1 MNKLCIISFFLI
13 VRITA
18 VAQTM
23 GYDAI
28 ATNKDIKI
36 SLTDIIGNWYTTD
49 SSASKIS
56 FINISNYFVDIE
68 GFNHGVGGNY
78 SFRVY
83 GDSMSVN
90 GTAPNWPPYN
100 CSLRLLKNNH
110 LEIEFYQFLSTVTTK
125 IIYRRSNNE

>member
-1 MNKLCIISFFLI
+1 MYYFVLLNCKNHCC
-13 VRITA
+13 
-18 VAQTM
+18 AQTM

-36 SLTDIIGNWYTTD
+36 SLTDLIGNWYTTD
-49 SSASKIS
+49 SSASMIS

-68 GFNHGVGGNY
+68 GFNHRVGGNY

-83 GDSMSVN
+83 GDSMTVN

-100 CSLRLLKNNH
+100 CSLRLLNNNH

>member
-23 GYDAI
+23 GYDVI

-36 SLTDIIGNWYTTD
+36 SLSDIIGNWYSTD

-68 GFNHGVGGNY
+68 GINHGVGGNY

-110 LEIEFYQFLSTVTTK
+110 LEIEFYLFLSTVTTK
-125 IIYRRSNNE
+125 IIYRRRNNE

>member
-1 MNKLCIISFFLI
+1 MIKLCTISFFLI

-23 GYDAI
+23 GYDVI

-56 FINISNYFVDIE
+56 FININNYFVDIE
-68 GFNHGVGGNY
+68 GINHGVGGNY

-83 GDSMSVN
+83 GDSISVI

-110 LEIEFYQFLSTVTTK
+110 LEIEFYQFLSKVTTK
-125 IIYRRSNNE
+125 IIYRR